1 VVDGDEVRWMVRIG
15 GDVMY
20 DFFGYVFEA
29 SDHLLL
35 VQFGCL
41 SLGICFAV
49 GAIAFMGDGG
59 LEMKP

>member
-1 VVDGDEVRWMVRIG
+1 VDGEIG
-15 GDVMY
+15 EDVMY